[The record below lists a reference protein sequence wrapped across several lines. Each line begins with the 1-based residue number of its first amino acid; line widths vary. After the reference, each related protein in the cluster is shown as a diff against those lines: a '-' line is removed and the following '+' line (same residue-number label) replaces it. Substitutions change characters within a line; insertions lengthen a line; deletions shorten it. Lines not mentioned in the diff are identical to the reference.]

1 MRLKNIK
8 AFMIDLDG
16 VVYFGNNPAI
26 GVPERA
32 ENPPVLDAVCAP
44 LAETIE

>member
-1 MRLKNIK
+1 MKITTVK
-8 AFMIDLDG
+8 ELDILR
-16 VVYFGNNPAI
+16 NALAAI